1 MVTLSDY
8 LAAAAARP
16 FAWGECDCA
25 LFGADWVLARRGFDP
40 AAGFRGAY
48 RRACQAHDVLVLNRG
63 LLALVARQLEA
74 SGVASTGDP
83 QPGDVGV
90 VEATEGAT
98 VAIRVAGGWACKSPR
113 GVIVA
118 PRRLYKAWRV

>member
-1 MVTLSDY
+1 MVELSDY
-8 LAAAAARP
+8 LSAAAARP
-16 FAWGECDCA
+16 FVWGECDCA

-40 AAGFRGAY
+40 AAGFRGTY
-48 RRACQAHDVLVLNRG
+48 RRSCQAQDVLILNRG
-63 LLALVARQLEA
+63 LLALVTRQLA
-74 SGVASTGDP
+74 ANGVEETDDP

-98 VAIRVAGGWACKSPR
+98 VAIRVDGGWACKSPR

-118 PRRLYKAWRV
+118 PRRIYKAWRI

>member
-8 LAAAAARP
+8 LSAAAARP

-40 AAGFRGAY
+40 AVGFRGTY
-48 RRACQAHDVLVLNRG
+48 RRSCQAQDVLILRGG
-63 LLALVARQLEA
+63 LLKLVGKQLA
-74 SGVASTGDP
+74 ANGVEETSDP

-98 VAIRVAGGWACKSPR
+98 VAICVEGGWACKSPR
-113 GVIVA
+113 GVAVA
-118 PRRLYKAWRV
+118 PRRLYKAWRI